1 MRVDAAKRSANE
13 FTVSD
18 QQENDERAELRR
30 VNEQLKESLA
40 RCRFML
46 ADARAKLVANSN
58 EQESATD
65 HDEDD
70 EKKSG

>member
-1 MRVDAAKRSANE
+1 M
-13 FTVSD
+13 SD
-18 QQENDERAELRR
+18 QHEQDDRAQLRR

-58 EQESATD
+58 EQQDGAAD
-65 HDEDD
+65 GEDD
-70 EKKSG
+70 QKKSG